1 MYGTHTH
8 GYRLFCAAGDFPA
21 RKERLIR
28 EIMAVDDVSW
38 DDAHLTLWKIDAD
51 NAKSMWFFTIPYK
64 VGIATG
70 VTAAVASIPMVF
82 DLDTALW
89 FNEHYVTAEVADD
102 KDL

>member
-1 MYGTHTH
+1 MWCGPLLSRGVTASHH
-8 GYRLFCAAGDFPA
+8 VAPCFHFRAFF
-21 RKERLIR
+21 
-28 EIMAVDDVSW
+28 
-38 DDAHLTLWKIDAD
+38 AD
-51 NAKSMWFFTIPYK
+51 GMFVIT

>member
-1 MYGTHTH
+1 M
-8 GYRLFCAAGDFPA
+8 
-21 RKERLIR
+21 
-28 EIMAVDDVSW
+28 SW

-51 NAKSMWFFTIPYK
+51 NAKSMWFFTIPYT

-89 FNEHYVTAEVADD
+89 FNEHYVTAEVADE